1 MSRNRTFSVAMR
13 HGGLRAGLA
22 HASARIF
29 GDPRFLRPASSID
42 FRHVGLESSR
52 TLNDFIGLLMPE
64 KSSVEIEDALRDSI
78 TGIDGLTSKNSE
90 ELLFPERWNSGKN
103 LQYLLSA
110 MIILLKPS
118 VVVETGSANGSSAT
132 AICFA
137 LDRNQI
143 GHLWSYDI
151 ESEVGQ
157 LVPNHLRDRVS
168 FVKVS
173 GLESDFRAELQK
185 LDFKSKPSIFLHDSD
200 HSYLGQKS
208 DYLLAKVSGFSYILS
223 DDVDTS
229 LAFCDFAGNAGKIF
243 FDAPKF
249 IGAVQGSKL

>member
-1 MSRNRTFSVAMR
+1 MSRSRTILEALR
-13 HGGLRAGLA
+13 YGGMRAGLA
-22 HASARIF
+22 HISARIF

-42 FRHVGLESSR
+42 FRHFGLNSSD
-52 TLNDFIGLLMPE
+52 TLNQFIKVLLPS
-64 KSSVEIEDALRDSI
+64 KSENEISEALSTAR
-78 TGIDGLTSKNSE
+78 TGIDLLITNRPI
-90 ELLFPERWNSGKN
+90 ELEFPERWNSGKN
-103 LQYLLSA
+103 LQYFLGA
-110 MIILLKPS
+110 MVILLKPS
-118 VVVETGSANGSSAT
+118 VVVETGTANGASAA

-173 GLESDFRAELQK
+173 GVESDFRAELQK

-208 DYLLAKVSGFSYILS
+208 DYLLAGASGFSYILS